1 MLDAAGGHLLRTIQ
15 VGPHPSAVAVD
26 ERRNRLFVTA
36 WGPTHEPGFP
46 TGVGK
51 VSVFDLRSGT
61 LRRTIPVGVAP
72 QDVVVDEQSG
82 HAFVVN
88 QGGLVYVP
96 GGWAERWMERVRP
109 WLPWLPQWAHPA
121 QRVPS
126 SVSMLDLTT
135 VL

>member
-1 MLDAAGGHLLRTIQ
+1 
-15 VGPHPSAVAVD
+15 VAVD

-82 HAFVVN
+82 HAFVVDR
-88 QGGLVYVP
+88 GGLVYVP
-96 GGWAERWMERVRP
+96 GGWAERWMEHVRP
-109 WLPWLPQWAHPA
+109 WLPWLRPSAHPA

-126 SVSMLDLTT
+126 SVSILDLATD
-135 VL
+135 L